1 MYYTP
6 YTDVSKLEIAIENT
20 LSFSRDIYIVLF
32 DFKNKFNS
40 SKSAEENSSHT
51 HETRLDSEPVNVK

>member
-1 MYYTP
+1 MY

-40 SKSAEENSSHT
+40 SKSADSRKKIHRAPT
-51 HETRLDSEPVNVK
+51 KLDSTVNQ